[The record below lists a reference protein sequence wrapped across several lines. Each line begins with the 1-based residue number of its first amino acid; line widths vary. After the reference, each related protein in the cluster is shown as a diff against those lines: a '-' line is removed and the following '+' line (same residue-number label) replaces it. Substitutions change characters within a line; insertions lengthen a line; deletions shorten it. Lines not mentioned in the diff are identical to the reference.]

1 MENPV
6 LLDKNRFKHVELDT
20 HKSEAVV
27 RPSITYTQDAW
38 RRLKNN
44 KVAITCLFFLIFIV
58 LMCIFVPVFSSH
70 SYTEQLLT
78 RANEGPSLDHL
89 FGLDDLGRDIFT
101 RLWMG
106 GRVSLMIGFAGTLIS
121 LLVGAVYGGIS
132 GYFGGRIDDIM
143 MRIVEILV
151 GIPYLIVVI
160 IVSIVLNNKG
170 MSSLIIAL
178 CITSWTDLARIVRGQ
193 VLSLKE
199 SEYVLAAKTLG
210 VGPIK
215 IILKHLLPNTLSVII
230 VNTTFSI
237 PGFIFAEAF
246 LSFLGMGIQPPNTS
260 WGAMA
265 ALGQQQMSY
274 YPHELIFPA
283 LAISLTML
291 AFNLLGDGLRDAFD
305 PKLRQ

>member
-1 MENPV
+1 MDNSRTISKEMFRPV
-6 LLDKNRFKHVELDT
+6 KLDMQQA
-20 HKSEAVV
+20 EAVV
-27 RPSITYTQDAW
+27 RPSVTYWQDAW

-44 KVAITCLFFLIFIV
+44 KVAITCMFFLIFIV
-58 LMCIFVPVFSSH
+58 LMCIFAPILSPNSS
-70 SYTEQLLT
+70 TQQLT
-78 RANEGPSLDHL
+78 ARTNEAPSLSHI

-101 RLWMG
+101 RLWLG
-106 GRVSLMIGFAGTLIS
+106 GRVSLMIGMVGTLVS
-121 LLVGAVYGGIS
+121 LIIGTLYGGIS
-132 GYFGGRIDDIM
+132 GYFGGIVDDVM

-151 GIPYLIVVI
+151 GIPYMIVVI
-160 IVSIVLNNKG
+160 VVSLVLEKG
-170 MSSLIIAL
+170 MTSLIIAL

-210 VGPIK
+210 VSPIK
-215 IILKHLLPNTLSVII
+215 IIIKHLLPNTLSVII
-230 VNTTFSI
+230 VNTTFAI
-237 PGFIFAEAF
+237 PGFIFSEAF
-246 LSFLGMGIQPPNTS
+246 LSFIGMGVQPPNTS

-283 LAISLTML
+283 LAISFTML

-305 PKLRQ
+305 PA

>member
-1 MENPV
+1 MDNSRTISKEMFRPV
-6 LLDKNRFKHVELDT
+6 KLDIQQA
-20 HKSEAVV
+20 EAVV
-27 RPSITYTQDAW
+27 RPSVTYWQDAW

-44 KVAITCLFFLIFIV
+44 KVAITCMFFLIFIV
-58 LMCIFVPVFSSH
+58 LMCIFAPILSPNSS
-70 SYTEQLLT
+70 TQQLT
-78 RANEGPSLDHL
+78 ARTNEAPSLSHI

-101 RLWMG
+101 RLWLG
-106 GRVSLMIGFAGTLIS
+106 GRVSLMIGMVGTLVS
-121 LLVGAVYGGIS
+121 LIIGTLYGGIS
-132 GYFGGRIDDIM
+132 GYFGGIVDDVM

-151 GIPYLIVVI
+151 GIPYMIVVI
-160 IVSIVLNNKG
+160 VVSLVLEKG
-170 MSSLIIAL
+170 MTSLIIAL

-210 VGPIK
+210 VSPIK
-215 IILKHLLPNTLSVII
+215 IIIKHLLPNTLSVII
-230 VNTTFSI
+230 VNTTFAI
-237 PGFIFAEAF
+237 PGFIFSEAF
-246 LSFLGMGIQPPNTS
+246 LSFIGMGVQPPNTS

-283 LAISLTML
+283 LAISFTML